1 MTSLEIIG
9 VWIAAG
15 LTIAIY
21 SFLYKDNPAYKLAE
35 HIYVGVSAGY
45 TVCIAYFN
53 VIQPN
58 LIDQIFDRVNVI
70 ILTTIKNH
78 IIFLWRPLSFSQ
90 GDYLVLIPTILG
102 LIMYSRFFKKI
113 SWISRISIAFVIG
126 AGAGI
131 GVPNS
136 IQATFIRHIGATI
149 APFISTGGFHG
160 IQIDSIVIIVGVIS
174 VLIYFFFSIEPGKGL
189 RTISWIGIVFIMV
202 SFGASFGYTVM
213 SRVSLVIGRMRFLI
227 LDWWPLVIRIFHS
240 GT

>member
-1 MTSLEIIG
+1 MTGLEIIG
-9 VWIAAG
+9 IWFAAG

-58 LIDQIFDRVNVI
+58 LIDQIFDREKVF
-70 ILTTIKNH
+70 ILATLKNH
-78 IIFLWRPLSFSQ
+78 IIFLWRPLSLSK
-90 GDYLVLIPTILG
+90 GDYFVLLPAVLG
-102 LIMYSRFFKKI
+102 LLMYSRFFKKI
-113 SWISRISIAFVIG
+113 SWVSRISIAFVIG
-126 AGAGI
+126 AAAGI

-136 IQATFIRHIGATI
+136 IQASLIRHTSATI
-149 APFISTGGFHG
+149 APLFSTSG
-160 IQIDSIVIIVGVIS
+160 IQINAFIIVVGVVA
-174 VLIYFFFSIEPGKGL
+174 VLIYFFFSIEQGKGL
-189 RTISWIGIVFIMV
+189 KSVSWVGIIFLMV

-227 LDWWPLVIRIFHS
+227 LDWWPLVMRIFHS